1 MSANSRSRTNNDT
14 EGLVK
19 ILGDKKTDK
28 ILGAHIISSVSS
40 LSHLLC
46 ASTEKVF
53 WRIRQQQIEVLM
65 CVNAK
70 FILQIAEQ
78 FYVCGIEQSLQ

>member
-40 LSHLLC
+40 LSRLLW
-46 ASTEKVF
+46 ASTEKVY
-53 WRIRQQQIEVLM
+53 WRIRQWQIEVWM
-65 CVNAK
+65 CVDAK
-70 FILQIAEQ
+70 FILQIVEQ
-78 FYVCGIEQSLQ
+78 FYICGSEQSLQ